1 MSRFNKKIEAVPPSG
16 IRKFFDLVLDAKD
29 IISLG
34 VGEPDFVTPWHVR
47 EKVFYSLEQG
57 QTSYTSNWGLQELRK
72 ETARYLKDRFS
83 ASYTADEIL
92 ITVGVSEGVDI
103 ALRTILNEGDEFI
116 LPEPTYVCYKPLAAL
131 AGGVP
136 VCISNETFKITADD
150 IEKAVTKKTKV
161 LLLSY
166 PSNPT
171 GYTIDGKEI
180 ENIAELAKAKDL
192 WIISDEIYAE
202 LTYEGRHV
210 SISSLPGVKDRVILL
225 NGFSKAFAMTGWR
238 LGYIAAHR
246 DFLEQAVKIHQYA
259 ALCAPIMAQHGALE
273 SLKKGLAEMEEMKKS
288 YWRRRNYMHEALNKI
303 GLQVNRPE
311 GAFYIFPSIK
321 STGLS
326 SDDFA
331 LGLLQK
337 EKVAVIPGNVF
348 GRGGEGHV
356 RICYAT
362 DFNLLKESILRIERF
377 VGGGRGKSGG

>member
-1 MSRFNKKIEAVPPSG
+1 MLRFNKRLEQVPPSG
-16 IRKFFDLVLDAKD
+16 IRKFFDLVLGAQD

-57 QTSYTSNWGLQELRK
+57 HTSYTSNWGLQELRA
-72 ETARYLKDRFS
+72 ETALYLNKRFS
-83 ASYTADEIL
+83 AAYAAEEIL

-103 ALRTILNEGDEFI
+103 ALRTILNDGDEI
-116 LPEPTYVCYKPLAAL
+116 IVPEPTYVCYTPLAFL

-136 VCISNETFKITADD
+136 VPVSNPTFKITADD
-150 IEKAVTKKTKV
+150 IDKAVTNKTRAV
-161 LLLSY
+161 LLSY

-171 GYTIDGKEI
+171 GYTIDKQEI
-180 ENIAELAKAKDL
+180 LKIAEIARKHDL

-202 LTYEGRHV
+202 LAYEKNHF
-210 SISSLPGVKDRVILL
+210 SISAIPEVKERVILL

-238 LGYIAAHR
+238 LGYIAAHQ
-246 DFLEQAVKIHQYA
+246 DFLNQAVKIHQYA
-259 ALCAPIMAQHGALE
+259 ALCAPIMAQYGALE
-273 SLKKGLAEMEEMKKS
+273 SLKKGLPEMEEMKKS

-303 GLQVNRPE
+303 GLAVSRPE
-311 GAFYIFPSIK
+311 GAFYIFPSIQ
-321 STGLS
+321 STKLS
-326 SDDFA
+326 SDEFA
-331 LGLLQK
+331 LQLLQQ

-362 DFNLLKESILRIERF
+362 DFNLLKESILRMERL
-377 VGGGRGKSGG
+377 VKTLS

>member
-1 MSRFNKKIEAVPPSG
+1 MSRFNTRIEQIPPSG
-16 IRKFFDLVLDAKD
+16 IRKFFDLVLGAKD

-57 QTSYTSNWGLQELRK
+57 RTSYTSNWGLTELRS
-72 ETARYLKDRFS
+72 ETAEYLNSRFG
-83 ASYTADEIL
+83 ARFNTDEIL

-116 LPEPTYVCYKPLAAL
+116 LPEPTYVCYGPLASL

-136 VCISNETFKITADD
+136 VAVSNPTFKVTADD
-150 IEKAVTKKTKV
+150 IQRAVTKKTKAI
-161 LLLSY
+161 LLSY

-171 GYTIDGKEI
+171 GYTIDKKEI
-180 ENIAELAKAKDL
+180 QNIADIARSNDL

-202 LTYEGRHV
+202 LTYEAEHF
-210 SISSLPGVKDRVILL
+210 SISAIPEVRDRVILL

-238 LGYIAAHR
+238 LGYIAACR

-259 ALCAPIMAQHGALE
+259 ALCAPIMAQYGALE
-273 SLKKGLAEMEEMKKS
+273 SLRSGLGEMDEMKKS

-303 GLQVNRPE
+303 GLQVVKPE
-311 GAFYIFPSIK
+311 GAFYIFPSIQR
-321 STGLS
+321 TGL
-326 SDDFA
+326 DAEAFA
-331 LGLLQK
+331 VQLLQK
-337 EKVAVIPGNVF
+337 EKVAVIPGDVF

-362 DFNLLKESILRIERF
+362 DFNLLKESIRRMERF
-377 VGGGRGKSGG
+377 VRTATK